1 MAAVVG
7 IRWGDFAIGGSD
19 YHCCAGQARMFVQ
32 GRVSL
37 ASRSRSPCRGPMPR
51 PVCRKCR
58 SPIGG
63 TPLHASGDSGL
74 FILMMTLLEQAA
86 RRLPARA
93 GFAAM
98 VVVTVVL
105 GLYWLRRADDVAVF
119 RLKALEQK

>member
-1 MAAVVG
+1 
-7 IRWGDFAIGGSD
+7 
-19 YHCCAGQARMFVQ
+19 
-32 GRVSL
+32 
-37 ASRSRSPCRGPMPR
+37 
-51 PVCRKCR
+51 
-58 SPIGG
+58 
-63 TPLHASGDSGL
+63 
-74 FILMMTLLEQAA
+74 MMTLLEQAA